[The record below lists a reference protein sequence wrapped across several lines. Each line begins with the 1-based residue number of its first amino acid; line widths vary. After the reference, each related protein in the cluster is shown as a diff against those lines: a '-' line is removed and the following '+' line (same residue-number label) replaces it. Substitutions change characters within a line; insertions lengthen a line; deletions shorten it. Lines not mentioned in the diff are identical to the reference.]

1 MSVKSV
7 ACTVGIYKKNLSDSK
22 INFQS
27 VISTLR
33 ETFPEK
39 VDSAIRVIEKRA
51 KAFASILSNIRKRK
65 FQRDKIDLEKALNS
79 SNKILQQLMNNKT
92 PVLNEKQLREKLL
105 EGQKIASF
113 EPLNLQKN
121 DTPLT
126 DGLKSVCSKGP
137 SFVPVPA
144 HYNWLQLQKDFDK
157 FRNSLTR

>member
-1 MSVKSV
+1 
-7 ACTVGIYKKNLSDSK
+7 
-22 INFQS
+22 
-27 VISTLR
+27 
-33 ETFPEK
+33 
-39 VDSAIRVIEKRA
+39 
-51 KAFASILSNIRKRK
+51 
-65 FQRDKIDLEKALNS
+65 
-79 SNKILQQLMNNKT
+79 MNNKT